1 MVDSVSSEDLEK
13 HPWLKNWDKKA
24 DSSKIVVL
32 QEQIMYLEN
41 LIGTMSVIL
50 ISLFVVVGILIFLL
64 IFKGNISINPQDI
77 VSSIKQFTFK

>member
-13 HPWLKNWDKKA
+13 HPWLENWDKKT

>member
-13 HPWLKNWDKKA
+13 HQWLENWDKKT

-32 QEQIMYLEN
+32 QEQMMYLEN
-41 LIGTMSVIL
+41 LIGTMSVII